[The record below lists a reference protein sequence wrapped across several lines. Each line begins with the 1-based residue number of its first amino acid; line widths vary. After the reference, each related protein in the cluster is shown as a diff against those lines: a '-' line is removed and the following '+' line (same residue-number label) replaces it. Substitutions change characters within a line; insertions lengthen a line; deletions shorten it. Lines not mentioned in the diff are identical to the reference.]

1 MIIYVSIGLLQG
13 LIHEVLRRTV
23 ITHKR
28 LFWWDISGRIGAYFI
43 YILCAAIILILPFY
57 LVMQS
62 PNPPIWEEVVWYWIG
77 GLVLGI
83 IISRF
88 FVRKK

>member
-1 MIIYVSIGLLQG
+1 MILYVAIGLIQG
-13 LIHEVLRRTV
+13 LIHEIMRQAV
-23 ITHKR
+23 IARKR
-28 LFWWDISGRIGAYFI
+28 LFFWDVPGRVGSYFL

-62 PNPPIWEEVVWYWIG
+62 PSPPIWEEVVWYWIG

-83 IISRF
+83 FLSRI
-88 FVRKK
+88 FVKKR